1 MDAPSRPLL
10 LCVSASPASR
20 LPPVDG
26 ASDEPVDD
34 GSQWQM
40 LSRSPVACHALD
52 YRCSPI
58 CLVGSVRSDVL
69 AGRPQTN
76 EWASAWSLGVVRRLQ
91 PMSTRFSSSWPF
103 PVSSPCTASNR
114 SPKTSDIRQHS
125 SFLTMARCRSAR
137 LNRLGTGLSETSHVA
152 AYQPEFRAT
161 CASAR

>member
-76 EWASAWSLGVVRRLQ
+76 EWASAWSLGAVRRLQ

-103 PVSSPCTASNR
+103 PLSSPCTASNR

-125 SFLTMARCRSAR
+125 SFLTMGKMSLRSVEPVGNGIERDEPRRGVPA
-137 LNRLGTGLSETSHVA
+137 GV
-152 AYQPEFRAT
+152 
-161 CASAR
+161 